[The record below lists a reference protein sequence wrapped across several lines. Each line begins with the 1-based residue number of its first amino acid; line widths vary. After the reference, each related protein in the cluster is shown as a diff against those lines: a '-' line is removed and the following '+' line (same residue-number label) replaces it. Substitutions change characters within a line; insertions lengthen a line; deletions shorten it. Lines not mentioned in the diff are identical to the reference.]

1 MGEKL
6 VAIAPFLRSC
16 PRLITLGVRASMG
29 DYTLWQRELL
39 LSARQILFPTPR
51 FVRILEAAGKKTFP
65 SGFVYSVQK
74 SRLIQEALYQVLKC
88 PHPFTRIYYGRQ
100 KSSIP
105 DDFPFPVCAMGP
117 DMIGKA
123 RLVSNICDLRAV
135 SEIYNPLIIQEVLD
149 YRKRFL
155 LVFINYECAGIVNK
169 GSGGGESEFDCSG
182 ISASHPVD
190 KGGFPTYLRSE
201 VIAYI
206 EKLLRYVQLN
216 DIAVEI
222 GLTRQGWQLIELVR
236 PPLSW
241 PSAEGVINRY
251 LYISRLI
258 ESNRF

>member
-1 MGEKL
+1 MDEKL

-29 DYTLWQRELL
+29 DYTPRQREIL

-65 SGFVYSVQK
+65 SAFAYSVQK

-88 PHPFTRIYYGRQ
+88 PHPRTRIYYGRQ

-105 DDFPFPVCAMGP
+105 DDFPFPVYAMGP
-117 DMIGKA
+117 DMLGKA
-123 RLVSNICDLRAV
+123 WLITNSSDLRAV
-135 SEIYNPLIIQEVLD
+135 SEIYNPLIIREMLD
-149 YRKRFL
+149 YEKHFL
-155 LVFINYECAGIVNK
+155 LVFINYECAGIVK
-169 GSGGGESEFDCSG
+169 KRPGEGQHEFDCSG
-182 ISASHPVD
+182 VSAHHTVE
-190 KGGFPTYLRSE
+190 KGGFPRFLSGE

-216 DIAVEI
+216 DIAVKI
-222 GLTRQGWQLIELVR
+222 GLTCQGWQLIELVR

-251 LYISRLI
+251 RHISSLI

>member
-29 DYTLWQRELL
+29 DYTTWQRETL
-39 LSARQILFPTPR
+39 LSARKIFFPTPR

-65 SGFVYSVQK
+65 SGFAYSVQK

-100 KSSIP
+100 KSTIP
-105 DDFPFPVCAMGP
+105 DDFPFPVYAMGP

-123 RLVSNICDLRAV
+123 WLVSNSCDLGAV

-155 LVFINYECAGIVNK
+155 LVFINYECAGIVK
-169 GSGGGESEFDCSG
+169 KEPCGGECEFHCSG
-182 ISASHPVD
+182 ISANHPVD
-190 KGGFPTYLRSE
+190 KRGFPKYLSGE

-222 GLTRQGWQLIELVR
+222 GLTLQGWQLIELVR

-251 LYISRLI
+251 RHISRLI

>member
-16 PRLITLGVRASMG
+16 PSLITLGVRASMG
-29 DYTLWQRELL
+29 DYTPWQREILL
-39 LSARQILFPTPR
+39 AARLILFPTLR

-65 SGFVYSVQK
+65 SAFAYSVQK

-88 PHPFTRIYYGRQ
+88 PHPLTRIYYGRQ

-105 DDFPFPVCAMGP
+105 DDFPFPVYAMGP

-123 RLVSNICDLRAV
+123 RLVSNSRDLQAV
-135 SEIYNPLIIQEVLD
+135 SEIYNPLIIREVLD
-149 YRKRFL
+149 YEKRFL
-155 LVFINYECAGIVNK
+155 LIFINYECAGI
-169 GSGGGESEFDCSG
+169 
-182 ISASHPVD
+182 SANHPVD
-190 KGGFPTYLRSE
+190 KGGFPKFLSGE
-201 VIAYI
+201 VIAYM
-206 EKLLRYVQLN
+206 EKLFRDVQLN

-222 GLTRQGWQLIELVR
+222 GLTRQGWQLIELAR

-241 PSAEGVINRY
+241 PSAEGVTNRY
-251 LYISRLI
+251 RHISRLI

>member
-16 PRLITLGVRASMG
+16 PSLITLGVRASMG
-29 DYTLWQRELL
+29 DYTPWQREIL

-65 SGFVYSVQK
+65 SAFAYSVQK

-88 PHPFTRIYYGRQ
+88 PHPLTRIYYGRQ

-105 DDFPFPVCAMGP
+105 DVFPFPVYAMGP

-123 RLVSNICDLRAV
+123 RLVSNSCDLRAV
-135 SEIYNPLIIQEVLD
+135 SEIYNPLIIREVLD
-149 YRKRFL
+149 YEKRFL
-155 LVFINYECAGIVNK
+155 LVFINYECAGIVK
-169 GSGGGESEFDCSG
+169 IGPGGGQSEFDCSG
-182 ISASHPVD
+182 ISANHPVD
-190 KGGFPTYLRSE
+190 KGGFPKFLSGE

-206 EKLLRYVQLN
+206 EKLLRSVQLN

-222 GLTRQGWQLIELVR
+222 GLTRQGWQLIELAR

-251 LYISRLI
+251 RHISRLI

>member
-1 MGEKL
+1 MDEKL

-16 PRLITLGVRASMG
+16 PGLITLGVRASIG
-29 DYTLWQRELL
+29 DYTPWQTELL
-39 LSARQILFPTPR
+39 LSARQIFFPTRR
-51 FVRILEAAGKKTFP
+51 FVRILEAAGQKTFP
-65 SGFVYSVQK
+65 SAFAYSVQK
-74 SRLIQEALYQVLKC
+74 SRLIQETLYQVLKC

-105 DDFPFPVCAMGP
+105 DDFSFPVYAMGP

-123 RLVSNICDLRAV
+123 WLVSNGGDLQAV

-149 YRKRFL
+149 YEERFL
-155 LVFINYECAGIVNK
+155 LVFINYECAGVVKI
-169 GSGGGESEFDCSG
+169 GPGGGHCEFDCSG
-182 ISASHPVD
+182 TSANHTVN
-190 KGGFPTYLRSE
+190 KGGFPKFLNHE

-206 EKLLRYVQLN
+206 EKLLRYAQLN
-216 DIAVEI
+216 DIAVKI
-222 GLTRQGWQLIELVR
+222 GLTREGWQLIELAR

-251 LYISRLI
+251 RHISGLI